1 MGEHHSGM
9 KAFRCGYVSILG
21 RPNVGKSTLLNRL
34 IQQKISITSRKPQTT
49 RNKILGI
56 RTQAGYQAIYMD
68 TPGLQKTYDS
78 PVHRYMNA
86 EARNSLADVDVVV
99 FMIVALKWTEEDE
112 MVLKLLQENPL
123 PFIVAIN
130 KVDKLKDK
138 KDLLPFI
145 KSLTDIMPGVEF
157 IPISARKGSNLE
169 ELEKVVYGLLPEGE
183 PLYSDDA
190 ITDKNKRFF
199 AAEFI
204 REKLINRLGDEL
216 PYRIAVSIEE
226 FTEEETIIWLKAI
239 IWVEGKSQK
248 NIVIGKN
255 GIILK
260 AVGEAARLDLEKM
273 FGKKIHL
280 KTWVKIKKN
289 WTLSENVSEQLG
301 LDRD

>member
-1 MGEHHSGM
+1 M
-9 KAFRCGYVSILG
+9 KSFRCGYIGIMG

-34 IQQKISITSRKPQTT
+34 IEQKISITSRKPQTT

-56 RTQAGYQAIYMD
+56 KTQAGYQAVYID
-68 TPGLQKTYDS
+68 TPGLQQTHDT
-78 PVHRYMNA
+78 PVHRYMNS
-86 EARNSLADVDVVV
+86 EARNSLHDVDLVIFIIEV
-99 FMIVALKWTEEDE
+99 LKWTEEDE
-112 MVLKLLQENPL
+112 MVLKVLKESGL
-123 PFIVAIN
+123 PMIVAIN
-130 KVDKLKDK
+130 KVDKIKDK
-138 KDLLPFI
+138 KELLPFI
-145 KSLTDIMPGVEF
+145 KSLSESIKGVEF
-157 IPISARKGSNLE
+157 IPISARKGTNLE
-169 ELEKVVYGLLPEGE
+169 ELEKVVYSMLPEGE
-183 PLYSDDA
+183 PLYSDEA
-190 ITDKNKRFF
+190 ITNRNKRFF

-226 FTEEETIIWLKAI
+226 FTEEESIIWLKAI

-260 AVGEAARLDLEKM
+260 AVGEAARKDLEKM
-273 FGKKIHL
+273 FDKKIHL

-289 WTLSENVSEQLG
+289 WTLSENVSEQLE